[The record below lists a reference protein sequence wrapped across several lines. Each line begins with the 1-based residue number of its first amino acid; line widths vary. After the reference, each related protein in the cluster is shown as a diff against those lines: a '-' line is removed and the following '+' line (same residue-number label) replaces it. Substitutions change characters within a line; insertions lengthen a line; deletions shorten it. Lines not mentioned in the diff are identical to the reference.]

1 MTKKMKQTNLG
12 RLDGLTD
19 KIKSQNM
26 QFIEYGLGLT
36 TRFHNSTLHALT
48 WYGKYSK
55 YHLE

>member
-1 MTKKMKQTNLG
+1 MKQTNLG
-12 RLDGLTD
+12 RLDGLTE
-19 KIKSQNM
+19 KIKTQNI

-36 TRFHNSTLHALT
+36 TRFHSSTLHALT